1 MNLKIAHMYI
11 PFDNKCGPGEH
22 EVVEEEVALEVVSLS
37 QAGNR
42 VQSISHELLAI
53 VFGFSP

>member
-1 MNLKIAHMYI
+1 MTNVHLDEIEELLSAGR
-11 PFDNKCGPGEH
+11 CLH

-42 VQSISHELLAI
+42 VQSIPHELLAI

>member
-1 MNLKIAHMYI
+1 MTNVHLDEIEELLST
-11 PFDNKCGPGEH
+11 GRGLH

-53 VFGFSP
+53 VFGLSP